1 MKTLYELLGA
11 LPDDDAERIRAAYRR
26 AAGAN
31 HPDNNPGD
39 PDAPYRFRQIV
50 HAYAI
55 LRDERQRAMYDRL
68 LEIARQQQ
76 GSERER
82 GISSS
87 PIRKIAPDA
96 IAIAI
101 LSMAFIGGFL
111 LLGDMFKAPL
121 FSAPASE
128 VSEREP
134 AQTAAATPTEPSD
147 PRDKLEDVAAPDAPA
162 APEAFKE
169 AAAPEVKEAARPE
182 VAKEAATPEVVK
194 EAATPEAK
202 EAVTPEAKEAATP
215 EAAAPAETTGSVPA
229 IDNVP
234 VPRDFG
240 VNDARYYRE
249 RGVLAY
255 RSGDLYLAL
264 VNFNLAIELDPG
276 FADAYA
282 DRGIVF
288 YRMGNLE
295 RAFAD
300 IARANRVDASGPNKK
315 PPTASTR

>member
-26 AAGAN
+26 AARAN

-39 PDAPYRFRQIV
+39 PDAPHRFRQIV

-55 LRDERQRAMYDRL
+55 LGDERQRAMYDRL
-68 LEIARQQQ
+68 LGIAHQQQ

-87 PIRKIAPDA
+87 AIRKIAPDA

-101 LSMAFIGGFL
+101 LSVAFIGGFL

-121 FSAPASE
+121 FPAQMSE
-128 VSEREP
+128 VFRREP

-147 PRDKLEDVAAPDAPA
+147 TVGQIGPRDKPRDVAAPDTPA
-162 APEAFKE
+162 GPEALKE
-169 AAAPEVKEAARPE
+169 AAAPD
-182 VAKEAATPEVVK
+182 
-194 EAATPEAK
+194 
-202 EAVTPEAKEAATP
+202 
-215 EAAAPAETTGSVPA
+215 AAAPAETTGSVPA

-249 RGVLAY
+249 RGVVAY
-255 RSGDLYLAL
+255 RSGDLDLAL

-276 FADAYA
+276 FSDAYV

-288 YRMGNLE
+288 YRMGDLE

-300 IARANRVDASGPNKK
+300 IARANRVDASRPNM
-315 PPTASTR
+315 PPTASTP

>member
-26 AAGAN
+26 AARAN

-39 PDAPYRFRQIV
+39 PDAPHRFRQIV

-68 LEIARQQQ
+68 LGIARQQQ
-76 GSERER
+76 GLER

-101 LSMAFIGGFL
+101 LSVAFIGGFL

-121 FSAPASE
+121 FSAPVNE
-128 VSEREP
+128 VSEPEP

-147 PRDKLEDVAAPDAPA
+147 TVGQTDPRDKPRDVAAPDAPA

-169 AAAPEVKEAARPE
+169 AA
-182 VAKEAATPEVVK
+182 T
-194 EAATPEAK
+194 K
-202 EAVTPEAKEAATP
+202 EAVTKEAATP

-234 VPRDFG
+234 AVRDFG

-264 VNFNLAIELDPG
+264 VNFNLAIELDPN
-276 FADAYA
+276 FLDAYV
-282 DRGIVF
+282 DRAIVF
-288 YRMGNLE
+288 HRMGDLE

-300 IARANRVDASGPNKK
+300 IARANRVDASRANEI
-315 PPTASTR
+315 PPAASAR

>member
-26 AAGAN
+26 AARAN

-39 PDAPYRFRQIV
+39 PDAPHRFRQIV

-55 LRDERQRAMYDRL
+55 LRDEQQRAMYDRL
-68 LEIARQQQ
+68 LGVARQQQ

-82 GISSS
+82 

-101 LSMAFIGGFL
+101 LSVAFIGGFL

-121 FSAPASE
+121 FSAPVNE
-128 VSEREP
+128 VSSHEP
-134 AQTAAATPTEPSD
+134 AQTAAAPPTEPSD
-147 PRDKLEDVAAPDAPA
+147 TTGQTDPRDKPEDVAAPDAPA

-169 AAAPEVKEAARPE
+169 AA
-182 VAKEAATPEVVK
+182 T
-194 EAATPEAK
+194 K
-202 EAVTPEAKEAATP
+202 EAVTKEAATP

-234 VPRDFG
+234 AVRDFG

-255 RSGDLYLAL
+255 RGGDLYLAL
-264 VNFNLAIELDPG
+264 VNFNLAIELDPN
-276 FADAYA
+276 FLDAYV
-282 DRGIVF
+282 DRAIVF
-288 YRMGNLE
+288 HRMGDLE

-300 IARANRVDASGPNKK
+300 IARANRVDASRANRM
-315 PPTASTR
+315 PPAASAR

>member
-26 AAGAN
+26 AARAN

-39 PDAPYRFRQIV
+39 PDAPHRFRQIV

-55 LRDERQRAMYDRL
+55 LRDEQQRAMYDRL
-68 LEIARQQQ
+68 LGVARQQQ
-76 GSERER
+76 GSERKR
-82 GISSS
+82 

-101 LSMAFIGGFL
+101 LSVAFIGGFL

-121 FSAPASE
+121 FSAPVNE
-128 VSEREP
+128 VSSHEP

-147 PRDKLEDVAAPDAPA
+147 TTGQTDPRDKPEDVAAPDAPA

-169 AAAPEVKEAARPE
+169 AA
-182 VAKEAATPEVVK
+182 T
-194 EAATPEAK
+194 K
-202 EAVTPEAKEAATP
+202 EAVTKEAATP

-234 VPRDFG
+234 AVRDFG

-264 VNFNLAIELDPG
+264 VNFNLAIELDPN
-276 FADAYA
+276 FLDAYV
-282 DRGIVF
+282 DRAIVF
-288 YRMGNLE
+288 HRMGDLE

-300 IARANRVDASGPNKK
+300 IAQANRVDASRANRM
-315 PPTASTR
+315 PPAASAR